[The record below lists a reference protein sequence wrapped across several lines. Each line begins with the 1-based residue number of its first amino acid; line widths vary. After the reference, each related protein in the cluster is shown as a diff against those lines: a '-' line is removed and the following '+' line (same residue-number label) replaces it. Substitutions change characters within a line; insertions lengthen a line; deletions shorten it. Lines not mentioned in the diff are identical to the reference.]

1 MNYKEIG
8 FKCGLEIHQQIEGR
22 KLFCNCPTEIK
33 KGKPDFTFVRK
44 LRASAGESGKVDKAA
59 QHELEKSKLFE
70 YQGYNDTCC
79 LVEMDEEPPQPVN
92 KDALEATLIM
102 AKLLNMKIA
111 DSIQFMRKTVIDGSN
126 VSGFQRTALI
136 GYDGYLEI
144 NGRKITVDSLCLEE
158 EAAQVVERTKEKDT
172 YNISRLGIPLLE
184 IATAPEIE
192 TPEECKDVAAHIGML
207 LRSTGKCK
215 RGIGSIRQ
223 DVNIS
228 IKGGARTEI
237 KGFQEIKSIP
247 LVIEKEIERQQKMI
261 AVSQRSDRISPV
273 DSGVRK
279 AEADGTTTFL
289 RPMPG
294 ADRMYPET
302 DIDTIQPEH
311 LQIKIPETLTEKQE
325 RYVKKWGLS
334 EDLAKN
340 IIKEENRYNYSLEE
354 DFKIYSSSS
363 LSAMT
368 IATTILN
375 TIPDVEK
382 KTGKTIDFENYK
394 EQIFG
399 NLSSG
404 SIASSSLPI
413 ILTDIAINK
422 KFDPEKYEQL
432 SDKEIESVIK
442 KIIKEN
448 PDAPKGAIM
457 GKAMTEFKGK
467 ADGKKVSEIISKLI

>member
-8 FKCGLEIHQQIEGR
+8 FKCGLEIHQQLDGK

-33 KGKPDFTFVRK
+33 KGKPDFTFTRK

-59 QHELEKSKLFE
+59 EHELKKSKIFE
-70 YQGYNDTCC
+70 YQGYHDTCC
-79 LVEMDEEPPQPVN
+79 LVEMDEEPPHPVN
-92 KDALEATLIM
+92 QEALNAALIM

-136 GYDGYLEI
+136 GYDGYIEV

-158 EAAQVVERTKEKDT
+158 EAAQVIERTKEKDT

-192 TPEECKDVAAHIGML
+192 TPEECKEVAAHIGML

-247 LVIEKEIERQQKMI
+247 LVINKEIERQQKLI
-261 AVSQRSDRISPV
+261 STSQHSDSSSAVE
-273 DSGVRK
+273 SGVRK

-302 DIDTIQPEH
+302 DIETIQPAH
-311 LQIKIPETLTEKQE
+311 LKIEVPETLEEKQE
-325 RYVKKWGLS
+325 RYVNKWNLS

-340 IIKEENRYNYSLEE
+340 AVKYESKNNYDFEE
-354 DFKIYSSSS
+354 DFKKYSSED
-363 LSAMT
+363 LSAT
-368 IATTILN
+368 IIANTILN
-375 TIPDVEK
+375 TINDVEK
-382 KTGKTIDFENYK
+382 KTGKPISFENHK
-394 EQIFG
+394 DVVFT
-399 NLSSG
+399 NLSTG
-404 SIASSSLPI
+404 KITSSSIPV
-413 ILTDIAINK
+413 ILTDIANTGK
-422 KFDPEKYEQL
+422 LDLSKYEQL
-432 SDKEIESVIK
+432 SDKEIETTLK

-448 PDAPKGAIM
+448 SNAPRGALI
-457 GKAMTEFKGK
+457 GKAMAEFKGK
-467 ADGKKVSEIISKLI
+467 ADGKKVNQILSRLL